1 MGTIWLLYSITTIII
16 LYLVQSLHFTDQNAD
31 LFVWCFQ
38 RPFIFDAPLGGFI
51 ADRYIGFPKTI
62 LWGGCLFILGYL
74 LTVLPSQQGFFI
86 GLALLVV
93 ANDLFKPNVSSIV
106 GTLYRTDDPRR
117 DGGFTLFYM
126 GINVGSLIP
135 PIFIGTVVHYYG
147 LACRFSIRCIG
158 HGYWYDYL
166 PHWA

>member
-1 MGTIWLLYSITTIII
+1 M
-16 LYLVQSLHFTDQNAD
+16 HFTDQHAD
-31 LFVWCFQ
+31 LLYGAFSALLYLMPLKGLYC
-38 RPFIFDAPLGGFI
+38 RPL
-51 ADRYIGFPKTI
+51 YWFPKTI

-93 ANDLFKPNVSSIV
+93 ANGLLKPNVSSIV

-135 PIFIGTVVHYYG
+135 PIFIGTSVQ
-147 LACRFSIRCIG
+147 
-158 HGYWYDYL
+158 
-166 PHWA
+166 

>member
-1 MGTIWLLYSITTIII
+1 M
-16 LYLVQSLHFTDQNAD
+16 QSLHFTDQHAD
-31 LFVWCFQ
+31 LLYGAFSALLYLMPLKGLYC
-38 RPFIFDAPLGGFI
+38 RPL
-51 ADRYIGFPKTI
+51 YWFPKTI

-93 ANDLFKPNVSSIV
+93 ANGLLKPNVSSIV

-135 PIFIGTVVHYYG
+135 PIFIGTSVQ
-147 LACRFSIRCIG
+147 
-158 HGYWYDYL
+158 
-166 PHWA
+166 